1 MTVDDKLRIKLPQFS
16 EEPTEETRNKKVD
29 EDPVPRQFRI
39 IKKDLINLGYTPHCP
54 GCYSAKNLTSH
65 KPHTPVF
72 RERLRKAMMED
83 EQYAQRIKDAEG
95 RQDSWLERRVIEGA
109 EATENV
115 SNPIKVDDDMNEP
128 NNDKVTSDLQ
138 QADRQRAAHER
149 GFDEDDFHK
158 QVNNDFETRLAE
170 IPDSDDDSM
179 HGLLIG
185 ALRAHVP
192 EV

>member
-1 MTVDDKLRIKLPQFS
+1 
-16 EEPTEETRNKKVD
+16 
-29 EDPVPRQFRI
+29 
-39 IKKDLINLGYTPHCP
+39 
-54 GCYSAKNLTSH
+54 
-65 KPHTPVF
+65 
-72 RERLRKAMMED
+72 MED
-83 EQYAQRIKDAEG
+83 EQYAQRIKDTEG

-138 QADRQRAAHER
+138 QAERQRAAHER

-185 ALRAHVP
+185 ALRAHVA
-192 EV
+192 EVYSPPRVTARAARFGLNAGFAMDLQTNAIKSVLNI